1 MEELGKWMADRL
13 AACPLFE
20 RLTDV
25 EVASDSAVPLLMASE
40 EAQKVARNAGKTHLA
55 IFRKKTS

>member
-1 MEELGKWMADRL
+1 MADRL

-55 IFRKKTS
+55 IFRKKSS